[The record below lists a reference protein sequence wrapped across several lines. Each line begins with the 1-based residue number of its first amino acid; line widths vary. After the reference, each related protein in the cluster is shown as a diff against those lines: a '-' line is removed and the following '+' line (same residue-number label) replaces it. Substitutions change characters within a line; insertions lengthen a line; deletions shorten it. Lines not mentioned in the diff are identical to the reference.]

1 MAMEQQQPLPTFLAL
16 TGVVTLLLLALINH
30 LVVSSRR
37 RSPSPPPLRRRLP
50 PSPPGGLPVIGHL
63 HLLRPPAHRTFH
75 DLASRLGA
83 PLMLIR
89 LGSTRCVVASSA
101 DVAGEL
107 IRHHDAA
114 ISGRPVTAVPRLF
127 SYGSAGFAF
136 TPYGARWRFLRR
148 LCVSEVLCPR
158 TVELLRPVRRAAMA
172 PLLNAVL
179 AASERGETVNLT
191 RELIRF
197 SIASIVRMVATDA
210 PASVAGEAAEAVVK
224 AVTELLGAF
233 NVEDYVPLC
242 RGLDLQGLRRK
253 AAGVHRRFD
262 ALLEQMIRHKE
273 EAREGGCGAIVE
285 HEQVQDDKKQTPAAT
300 RKRSKDLLDILMEKA
315 EDDAAEVKLTR
326 ENIKAFITDVV
337 TAGSDSSA
345 ATVEWMLAELI
356 NHPEAMDK
364 VREEIDTVVGDD
376 RIVGEADL
384 PRLPYLQATFK
395 ETLRLHPGAPVA
407 HRVSSS
413 TSEMAVGEFTVPPET
428 AVFINVWAIGRDPAY
443 WEDPLA
449 FSPERFMP
457 GGAAAGVE
465 PRGGQNFQFMPFGGG
480 RRGCPGVGLA
490 QQSVPAV
497 VAALVQCFDWV
508 VVDGDGGETGLVDMD
523 ESEVGLVCARKH
535 PLLLRPTARLSP
547 FPAVV

>member
-1 MAMEQQQPLPTFLAL
+1 MEQQQPLPTFLAL
-16 TGVVTLLLLALINH
+16 TGVVTLLLLALMNH

-37 RSPSPPPLRRRLP
+37 RSPPPPLRRRLP

-63 HLLRPPAHRTFH
+63 HLLRPPVHRTFH

-114 ISGRPVTAVPRLF
+114 ISGRPVTAVARLF

-148 LCVSEVLCPR
+148 LCVSEVLAPR

-179 AASERGETVNLT
+179 AASERGETVSLT

-210 PASVAGEAAEAVVK
+210 PASVAGEAAEDVVK

-273 EAREGGCGAIVE
+273 ETMEHARGAIVE
-285 HEQVQDDKKQTPAAT
+285 HEQDDKKQG
-300 RKRSKDLLDILMEKA
+300 KRSKDLLDILMEKA
-315 EDDAAEVKLTR
+315 EEDAAEVKLTR

-356 NHPEAMDK
+356 NHPEAMRK

-407 HRVSSS
+407 HRVSS
-413 TSEMAVGEFTVPPET
+413 TGGEMAVGEFTVPPET

-443 WEDPLA
+443 WEAPLA
-449 FSPERFMP
+449 FTPERFMP

-508 VVDGDGGETGLVDMD
+508 VVDGNGGETGLVDMD

-535 PLLLRPTARLSP
+535 PLLLRPAARLSP